1 MARIIYVEDDDLM
14 GHVVQEVLTQAGH
27 LIGVVPHG
35 TLGFETIA
43 FKKPELVIL
52 DLGLPGMTGI
62 EVLKHLRQISSTY
75 MIPILVLTANQS
87 AEAAEQAMGAGAN
100 DVMLKPFVPA
110 DLIARVADVLSV
122 HGFGNDLIRR
132 DS

>member
-14 GHVVQEVLTQAGH
+14 GHVVQHVLTQAGH
-27 LIGVVPHG
+27 LIGVVSHG

-52 DLGLPGMTGI
+52 DLGLPGMSGI
-62 EVLKHLRQISSTY
+62 EVLKRLRQISGTY
-75 MIPILVLTANQS
+75 MIPILVLTANRS
-87 AEAAEQAMGAGAN
+87 AEAVDEAMGAGAN
-100 DVMLKPFVPA
+100 EVMLKPFTPP
-110 DLIARVADVLSV
+110 DLVACVERVLSA

-132 DS
+132 H